1 MPTLADTY
9 GNMTVLSVEPAMA
22 EPESESFH
30 RVAAEQIRAG
40 GRWFVLDFSRVGS
53 IDSRGLEDL
62 LWLQEQVGAAAGV
75 VCIAGLKGHNREIFE
90 LVRFDK
96 RFDVFDSLD
105 DAVKSFSPSGHTGTG
120 TARAVAG
127 GTPAVPE

>member
-9 GNMTVLSVEPAMA
+9 GNMTVLSVEPALA

-30 RVAAEQIRAG
+30 RVASDQIRAG
-40 GRWFVLDFSRVGS
+40 GRWFVLDLSRVGS

-62 LWLQEQVGAAAGV
+62 LWLQEQVGAVGGIV
-75 VCIAGLKGHNREIFE
+75 RTAGLKGPNRKIFE

-105 DAVKSFSPSGHTGTG
+105 DAVKSFSLSGHPDLSGQ
-120 TARAVAG
+120 
-127 GTPAVPE
+127 AVPG